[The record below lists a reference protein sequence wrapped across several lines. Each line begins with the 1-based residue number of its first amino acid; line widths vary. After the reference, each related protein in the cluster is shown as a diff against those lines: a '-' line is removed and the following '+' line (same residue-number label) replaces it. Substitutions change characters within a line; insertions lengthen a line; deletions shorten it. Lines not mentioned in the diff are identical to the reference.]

1 MKKLKFKITGMH
13 CTSCAMNIDGELE
26 DTGKVKDVRTNYA
39 KEETEIEFDPKDIS
53 EQEIIAVIKKAGY
66 TTHVVNS

>member
-39 KEETEIEFDPKDIS
+39 KEEIEIEFDPKDIS